1 MNKLINGDFPTG
13 KIRYTMRND
22 YMFKAVLQKN
32 KRALTGLLAAL
43 LSKPV
48 ESIMD
53 IEIMNPIELG
63 EAIDD
68 KTCILDIKL
77 ILNNNKIINIELQVT
92 KYEFWIERSLI
103 YLCRAFDNLSVG
115 EDYGNVLPTYHIGIL
130 DFWMPDKAKEFYSE
144 YRLMNVRNQ
153 EFYSDKIG
161 VNVLN
166 LKAIDDD
173 SVAKEPEE
181 LYEWAKLFKA
191 TTWEE
196 IKMLAEKNEYIADTV
211 VTLRKLTADEKIRMQ
226 CQAREDYEHD
236 RATLLRQGRE
246 EGREEGDIR
255 RLLTLICRKLSKGK
269 ELREIADDLE
279 EKEKDLKDM
288 YEFVLTFAPEYDEKK
303 VFEEYMKKG
312 DRE

>member
-1 MNKLINGDFPTG
+1 MN
-13 KIRYTMRND
+13 M
-22 YMFKAVLQKN
+22 
-32 KRALTGLLAAL
+32 
-43 LSKPV
+43 
-48 ESIMD
+48 
-53 IEIMNPIELG
+53 
-63 EAIDD
+63 
-68 KTCILDIKL
+68 TCILDIKL

-166 LKAIDDD
+166 LKAVDDD
-173 SVAKEPEE
+173 SVTKEPEE

-196 IKMLAEKNEYIADTV
+196 IRMLAEKNEYIADTV
-211 VTLRKLTADEKIRMQ
+211 VTLRKLTEDEKIRMQ

-246 EGREEGDIR
+246 EGRKEGIE
-255 RLLTLICRKLSKGK
+255 LSIKKLT
-269 ELREIADDLE
+269 AN
-279 EKEKDLKDM
+279 
-288 YEFVLTFAPEYDEKK
+288 
-303 VFEEYMKKG
+303 YMKQDSSLTEEEAMNMAKAIL
-312 DRE
+312 E

>member
-1 MNKLINGDFPTG
+1 MEDNIYVDKNYKKTTIKDEEYISSYVEDDFPTG
-13 KIRYTMRND
+13 EIRYTLRND

-32 KRALTGLLAAL
+32 KRALTGLLSAL
-43 LSKPV
+43 LSMPV
-48 ESIMD
+48 EKIVD
-53 IEIMNPIELG
+53 IKIMNPIELG
-63 EAIDD
+63 ETIDD

-166 LKAIDDD
+166 LKAVDDD
-173 SVAKEPEE
+173 SVVKKPEE

-196 IKMLAEKNEYIADTV
+196 IRMLAEKNEYIADTV

-246 EGREEGDIR
+246 EGIELSIK
-255 RLLTLICRKLSKGK
+255 KL
-269 ELREIADDLE
+269 A
-279 EKEKDLKDM
+279 
-288 YEFVLTFAPEYDEKK
+288 AN
-303 VFEEYMKKG
+303 YMKQDSSLTEEEATEMAKAIL
-312 DRE
+312 E